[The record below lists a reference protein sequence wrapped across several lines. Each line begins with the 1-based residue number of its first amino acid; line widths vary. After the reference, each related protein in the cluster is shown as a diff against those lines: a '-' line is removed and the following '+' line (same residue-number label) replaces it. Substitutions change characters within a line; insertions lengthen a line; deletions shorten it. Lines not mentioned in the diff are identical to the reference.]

1 MRRSH
6 TTHTTHTHT
15 HTHTHT
21 THTNNQLD
29 HTVSSHG
36 WHSHPLTHSP
46 THPLTEAALEFLL
59 GQAMLGC
66 ARRRQLPENTDLEAW
81 LASAA
86 EHLERALILVEADLK
101 HDGR

>member
-1 MRRSH
+1 
-6 TTHTTHTHT
+6 
-15 HTHTHT
+15 
-21 THTNNQLD
+21 
-29 HTVSSHG
+29 
-36 WHSHPLTHSP
+36 
-46 THPLTEAALEFLL
+46 
-59 GQAMLGC
+59 MLGC